1 MGLKLIFV
9 HGAGCSSLSFYY
21 QLRHFRSA
29 KAIDLP
35 GHPDGKPCDSVDGYV
50 EWVRGFMRARR
61 YKNVVLCGHSMGG
74 AIAMSYALKYPEELR
89 GLILVGTG
97 ARLRVNPYYLDR
109 CRNPGENNAPWLEGH
124 LEHYRAVDSDVFP
137 VIRQRASELGP
148 EVEFNDL
155 SACDRF
161 DLMDRV
167 GEIKLPTHIIC
178 GSEDVMTPVKYSEY
192 LTSNIKGATQAII
205 PGGTHFVQ
213 MEQFQAVNQEIE
225 EFLATLK
232 EPARQPA
239 LG

>member
-1 MGLKLIFV
+1 MGLKLIFL

-35 GHPDGKPCDSVDGYV
+35 GHPDGKPCDSIEGYL
-50 EWVRGFMRARR
+50 EWTRGFIRARR

-89 GLILVGTG
+89 GLILLGTG

-109 CRNPGENNAPWLEGH
+109 CRDAADNNGAWLSGH
-124 LEHYRAVDSDVFP
+124 LDYYRDVQSDVFP
-137 VIRQRASELGP
+137 VIRQRAVEMGP

-161 DLMDRV
+161 DMMDRV
-167 GEIKLPTHIIC
+167 SEIGLPTHVIC
-178 GSEDVMTPVKYSEY
+178 GSEDVMTPVKYSEF
-192 LTSNIKGATQAII
+192 LSSSIKGATQAII
-205 PGGTHFVQ
+205 PGGGHFVQ
-213 MEQFQAVNQEIE
+213 LERYQAVNQEIE
-225 EFLATLK
+225 DFLVALK
-232 EPARQPA
+232 DPAKLSA
-239 LG
+239 